1 MTGLWFFCAAR
12 GGLTV
17 ERMKV
22 SDAASEA
29 RPAVWLEDAVDVNL
43 REFDAQQT
51 VGSPRL
57 VLREVR

>member
-1 MTGLWFFCAAR
+1 
-12 GGLTV
+12 
-17 ERMKV
+17 MKV

-29 RPAVWLEDAVDVNL
+29 TPAVWLEDAVGVSL

-57 VLREVR
+57 VLRAVR

>member
-1 MTGLWFFCAAR
+1 
-12 GGLTV
+12 
-17 ERMKV
+17 MKV